1 MKRTISL
8 FLALVM
14 MLCLCSACGSSAEKA
29 ESAQAENAVAAPAE
43 QSAAEAPA
51 AEETSEPAA
60 PVSHDLVVGT
70 IQAPGSVDPC
80 GSTNLIGRQLVFDSL
95 FVMNP
100 ATGQIEGQLAESWE
114 YTDDCT
120 LKVVLKEGATF
131 SNGEPVTAE
140 DVLYSYQR
148 YITSNSQTSSYF
160 MVYDFDASYAEDD
173 QTLYLVTYEPYGP
186 GITNLLNRGIVCK
199 SWCEGIENED
209 VWWDAPVGSGPY
221 RIVEN
226 VSGSHA
232 KYELRN
238 DYWDTES
245 IPEAETI
252 TVRSYAEPLTMA
264 IDFENGDLD
273 ACFQLD
279 ETDARRFQDN
289 PVEGVDLE
297 IVPIHDTYM
306 LCLPEYI
313 PAFDDVRVRQAIAYA
328 IDMDAVADTGMG
340 CLALPASSIIP
351 DGVSYHIDVGQH
363 EYNPDTA
370 RQLLDEAGFDYS
382 QTFNIVL
389 VQNATNQRICETIQY
404 YLGEVGIQMTV
415 ESCDLPTAIGHFMK
429 NETDMSLKETTEG
442 APDLEPNRI
451 LDTMLETSTNGG
463 VRITDPEFSSY
474 LNGALN
480 TIDPDERAEFYKQ
493 AQEWAYENCR
503 SIPICDKAA
512 AFAYHTD
519 RIADFQTASVVYPNF
534 RLIHFAG

>member
-1 MKRTISL
+1 MKKTL
-8 FLALVM
+8 ALLLALVM
-14 MLCLCSACGSSAEKA
+14 ALGMFSACGATATSE
-29 ESAQAENAVAAPAE
+29 AAPAE
-43 QSAAEAPA
+43 SAATSVGAPA
-51 AEETSEPAA
+51 EEAADVPAE

-100 ATGQIEGQLAESWE
+100 ATGEIEGQLAESWE
-114 YTDDCT
+114 YVDDCT

-148 YITSNSQTSSYF
+148 YIEANSQSSSYF
-160 MVYDFDASYAEDD
+160 MVYDFEASRAEDAR
-173 QTLYLVTYEPYGP
+173 TLYLVTYEPYGP
-186 GITNLLNRGIVCK
+186 GISNLLNRGIVCK

-221 RIVEN
+221 TIVEN

-232 KYELRN
+232 KYALRA
-238 DYWDTES
+238 DYWDTANV
-245 IPEAETI
+245 PEAETI
-252 TVRSYAEPLTMA
+252 TVRSYAEAMTMA

-289 PVEGVDLE
+289 PVEGVNLQ
-297 IVPIHDTYM
+297 IVPIKDTYM

-328 IDMDAVADTGMG
+328 IDMEAVADAGMG
-340 CLALPASSIIP
+340 VLALPASSIIP
-351 DGVSYHIDVGQH
+351 AGVNYHVDIGQY
-363 EYNPDTA
+363 EYNPEKA
-370 RQLLDEAGFDYS
+370 KQLLDEAGFDYN

-389 VQNATNQRICETIQY
+389 VQNATNQRICETIQF

-463 VRITDPEFSSY
+463 VRITDPEFASY
-474 LNGALN
+474 LNGGLN
-480 TIDPDERAEFYKQ
+480 SIDSEERANFYKQ

-512 AFAYHTD
+512 AFAYRTD

-534 RLIHFAG
+534 RLVHFVG

>member
-1 MKRTISL
+1 MKKV
-8 FLALVM
+8 LALLLAMVTV
-14 MLCLCSACGSSAEKA
+14 LCLCSACGSSSQTEAPAAAGEAPAEA
-29 ESAQAENAVAAPAE
+29 APAAPAE
-43 QSAAEAPA
+43 EPAAEDSAPA
-51 AEETSEPAA
+51 AE
-60 PVSHDLVVGT
+60 VSHDLVIGT
-70 IQAPGSVDPC
+70 IQGPGSVDPC

-100 ATGQIEGQLAESWE
+100 ATGEIEGQLAESWE
-114 YTDDCT
+114 YLDDCT
-120 LKVVLKEGATF
+120 LKVILKEGATF

-140 DVLYSYQR
+140 DVLYSYER
-148 YITSNSQTSSYF
+148 YITSNSQSSSYF
-160 MVYDFDASYAEDD
+160 KVYDFEASHAEDD
-173 QTLYLVTYEPYGP
+173 RTVILVTYEPYGP

-221 RIVEN
+221 RIAEN

-232 KYELRN
+232 KYELRE
-238 DYWDTES
+238 DYWDTAN
-245 IPEAETI
+245 IPEAQTI
-252 TVRSYAEPLTMA
+252 TVRSYAEALTMA

-279 ETDARRFQDN
+279 ETDARRFQDS
-289 PVEGVDLE
+289 PAEGIALE
-297 IVPIHDTYM
+297 IVPIHDTFM
-306 LCLPEYI
+306 LCLPEYT
-313 PAFDDVRVRQAIAYA
+313 PAFDDIRVRQAIAYA
-328 IDMDAVADTGMG
+328 IDMNAVADVGMG
-340 CLALPASSIIP
+340 ILALPATSIIP
-351 DGVSYHIDVGQH
+351 EGVNYHIDVGQY
-363 EYNPDTA
+363 EYNPDKA
-370 RQLLDEAGFDYS
+370 KALLDEAGFDYS
-382 QTFNIVL
+382 QSFNVVL

-404 YLGEVGIQMTV
+404 YLGAVGINMTV

-463 VRITDPEFSSY
+463 VRITDPEFASY

-480 TIDPDERAEFYKQ
+480 TIDPDERADFYKQ

-503 SIPICDKAA
+503 SIPICNKAA

-534 RLIHFAG
+534 RLVHFAG